1 MRVRTISLAVTCVLI
16 AASATSGDGAAHA
29 ARQRATRRTTPKRQ
43 VKKTPPPAPQ
53 RRQVSQGELNTFL
66 RSPAGKAK
74 LEVYQQQAFD
84 VPRNIANPTGE
95 KPFVSLRHQ
104 HRAFKTSGR
113 LIKIASY
120 ATSVVTG
127 AMGAFFGVFFG
138 MPSGPE
144 LLQNPGVS
152 PAIQALSQ
160 GHVIVGAIIGAA
172 AAIVPGTI
180 AAIAFKRKAKGVE
193 RQAKNEAIARI
204 LEELATGRESQPP
217 TQHPALA
224 AQGDGRGPRDI
235 LYDFMGGPGSLF
247 GPQTSASDRAAR
259 SDGISDVGPSGF
271 DSFGPPGGPP

>member
-16 AASATSGDGAAHA
+16 AASVTSGGSVVHA
-29 ARQRATRRTTPKRQ
+29 AKRQQTRRSVPKRA
-43 VKKTPPPAPQ
+43 VTKKTAAPA
-53 RRQVSQGELNTFL
+53 RRQVTHHELNAFL
-66 RSPAGKAK
+66 RSPAGKSK
-74 LEVYQQQAFD
+74 LGIYKEQALD

-95 KPFVSLRHQ
+95 KPFLTLRHQ
-104 HRAFKTSGR
+104 HRAYKTSGR

-160 GHVIVGAIIGAA
+160 GHVLVGAIIGAA

-180 AAIAFKRKAKGVE
+180 TAIAFKRKAKGVE
-193 RQAKNEAIARI
+193 KQAENEAIARI
-204 LEELATGRESQPP
+204 LEELATGVESQPP

-224 AQGDGRGPRDI
+224 AQAGGGRQRDI